1 MATYR
6 GMDGSVQHNS
16 QPVAEIKGW
25 TLNASAEMLEDTVQG
40 DPWRTFVGG
49 LATWSGSAQGNFDY
63 GDTNGQK
70 AIVDKILAATPN
82 FTPVTMQFRVSA
94 TKFLTGTAIIS
105 QVQPGAQLGQITEA
119 TFQFQ
124 GTGALTPSWT

>member
-6 GMDGSVQHNS
+6 GMDGAVQYNS
-16 QPVAEIKGW
+16 QAVAELKGW

-40 DPWRTFVGG
+40 DPWRTFVAGV
-49 LATWSGSAQGNFDY
+49 ATWSGSATGNFDY

-70 AIVDKILAATPN
+70 AIVDKILAATPPG
-82 FTPVTMQFRVSA
+82 TAVTMQFRVA
-94 TKFLTGTAIIS
+94 TTKFLTGSALVQ
-105 QVQPGAQLGQITEA
+105 QVQMGAQLGQITEA